1 MPVNPSTPTPAEQI
15 DGFSIRELVCLDDKD
30 KATRL
35 VEKLLIRE
43 RLEERK
49 AAALHQQVYTEDEFT
64 LAKELGLLYPEDE
77 QRIATLEQQ
86 LNEETEL

>member
-1 MPVNPSTPTPAEQI
+1 MTSSNPTPAEQI
-15 DGFSIRELVCLDDKD
+15 DGLSIRELVCLDDKD

-43 RLEERK
+43 RLEARLDERRS
-49 AAALHQQVYTEDEFT
+49 LSFNRVYGKDYQSSLEHLEEVN
-64 LAKELGLLYPEDE
+64 LK
-77 QRIATLEQQ
+77 RIATLEQQ